1 MPSPAFCLAP
11 THHKRTQ
18 LPLRLWPTQTDN
30 VPPSHPTHDGINKFD
45 QKQKRL
51 GLPTSDEINTDT
63 LLERAKS
70 LPGSP
75 FLAAQGLPPMPT
87 TGGVAG
93 PQQPAFLERPPG

>member
-1 MPSPAFCLAP
+1 MYAFPRFLLGTDTP
-11 THHKRTQ
+11 QTPQ
-18 LPLRLWPTQTDN
+18 LRLRRCPTQTDN
-30 VPPSHPTHDGINKFD
+30 VPPSHPTHGGKFD

-87 TGGVAG
+87 TGGVGG